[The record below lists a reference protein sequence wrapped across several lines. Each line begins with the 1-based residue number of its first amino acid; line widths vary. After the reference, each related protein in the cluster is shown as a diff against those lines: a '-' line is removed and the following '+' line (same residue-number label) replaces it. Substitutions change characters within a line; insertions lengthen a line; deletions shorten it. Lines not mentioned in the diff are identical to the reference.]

1 MLFSDIFIPL
11 VFWVSRP
18 FTFTATLATH
28 RLIAMVAGPTPFLLM
43 RHRYIVSHI
52 GLRCPVQPFDRAGQ
66 GFIQL
71 FSQSPAIKEQGLGA
85 SYAVDIVVGQFRLI
99 ACDTHVRKLP
109 VALKQP
115 HKALHVLDAVARD
128 DDAVHLSSR
137 WPAHSDAKF
146 VVAGDVER
154 GVRDGD
160 VVAHFKTPLLWGSV
174 APLWFLD
181 RRRLWFIQDFLKF
194 SCQKLASAISS

>member
-1 MLFSDIFIPL
+1 M
-11 VFWVSRP
+11 FWVSRP
-18 FTFTATLATH
+18 LAFTATLAAH
-28 RLIAMVAGPTPFLLM
+28 RLVAMVAGPASFLLM
-43 RHRYIVSHI
+43 GHRYIVSHI

-85 SYAVDIVVGQFRLI
+85 SHAVNVVAGQLRFI

-109 VALKQP
+109 VTLKQRN
-115 HKALHVLDAVARD
+115 KALHVLDAVARD

-137 WPAHSDAKF
+137 WPAHSNAKF

-154 GVRDGD
+154 GGRDGD
-160 VVAHFKTPLLWGSV
+160 VVAHFETPLLWGSV

-181 RRRLWFIQDFLKF
+181 K
-194 SCQKLASAISS
+194 